1 MTSDARPPSWG
12 VVLACVA
19 LAAWLAAAQVLAA
32 AAPHP
37 RRRYVGAHS
46 VRRMTEAGQ

>member
-32 AAPHP
+32 AAPHS

-46 VRRMTEAGQ
+46 ARRTA